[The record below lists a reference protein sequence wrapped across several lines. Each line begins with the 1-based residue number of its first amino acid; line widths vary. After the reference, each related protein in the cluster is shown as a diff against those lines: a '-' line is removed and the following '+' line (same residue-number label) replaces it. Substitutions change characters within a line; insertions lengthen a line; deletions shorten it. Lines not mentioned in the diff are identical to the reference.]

1 MDNFD
6 KINELTDK
14 ILDKSGAQE
23 VRTDIKPFNKCHSKI
38 FDGDGRQMPGEGHG
52 NSTVEALEDLLD
64 KFNREDNMIERIV
77 CGIIELNDDLVEKY
91 GFKNVKLEKDGDS
104 FCVKLPDFKNLQE
117 SVAGFGNTIDE
128 AIEDLYKNFTAENK
142 KDRIEELENKVHG
155 IECTMR
161 ETIEKEKQSDN
172 KLMHDLHKERDINNR
187 LRRELFFCDY
197 KKESYENEI
206 SRLKD
211 ANREFRIQ
219 LDECE
224 DNRMVILVMI
234 VFFLCGAGLGY
245 LMAVM

>member
-1 MDNFD
+1 M
-6 KINELTDK
+6 
-14 ILDKSGAQE
+14 
-23 VRTDIKPFNKCHSKI
+23 
-38 FDGDGRQMPGEGHG
+38 
-52 NSTVEALEDLLD
+52 EDLLD

-77 CGIIELNDDLVEKY
+77 CGIIELDDDLVEKY

-161 ETIEKEKQSDN
+161 AMDKTIKKEKQSDD
-172 KLMHDLHKERDINNR
+172 KLMHGMA
-187 LRRELFFCDY
+187 F
-197 KKESYENEI
+197 
-206 SRLKD
+206 
-211 ANREFRIQ
+211 
-219 LDECE
+219 
-224 DNRMVILVMI
+224 LVMI